1 MPTIPAHREGQT
13 SAATSRASSAR
24 GSVSRTP
31 GLRSGDVTPS
41 SPTRPLSALS
51 QVSSASTTVA
61 TIGHHVR
68 ARTAPAGGRKPRP
81 VSIAVTGLS
90 VSEAARA
97 ARSSRESVGR
107 DRSKEVKE
115 NEKDKEKEKEKDKDK
130 TTERRKTRPLS
141 APRQPRARSAD
152 MRPESSNVSS
162 ASSTASS
169 RSKAA
174 VPASPSSKVSPTS
187 EHSKTPIVPSRKKS
201 VSDKG
206 KPQTPR
212 TKSEQSQT
220 PASADQTEDVKTTPE
235 ETKENEAPQIQV
247 QSADEEAADH
257 SGHVDLL
264 AETPV
269 SLESADA
276 SETVLLTDSSTTP
289 TECREAAPEA
299 AVPEE
304 EARSSLE
311 TTPSESCPSDA
322 QSQGQRKIIS
332 SEEEAKAALAEKR
345 RLIREEK
352 EREAERE
359 RIRLEEEQRREEER
373 RRQEELEQKLAE
385 EEMDRLAQEARKA
398 EEERL
403 QKAIEETRR
412 REEEERIRREE
423 EARMRA
429 EKEQQEKKA
438 REDAERLRKET
449 EERLALQEKE
459 RQERKKRVDAIMSR
473 TRGKSGSTS
482 NAGVPGTI
490 VGGNKPNDLLLS
502 AATTPTELSTSQPD
516 LLGDLVNKSLAT
528 PNGQNEI
535 QQRTNG
541 FYDTQTDSN
550 GSSTGALP
558 DISVIANA
566 DSVNSNANNGN
577 IVDESV
583 DLLA

>member
-1 MPTIPAHREGQT
+1 M
-13 SAATSRASSAR
+13 
-24 GSVSRTP
+24 
-31 GLRSGDVTPS
+31 
-41 SPTRPLSALS
+41 
-51 QVSSASTTVA
+51 
-61 TIGHHVR
+61 
-68 ARTAPAGGRKPRP
+68 
-81 VSIAVTGLS
+81 
-90 VSEAARA
+90 SEAARA

-115 NEKDKEKEKEKDKDK
+115 NDKDKEKEKEKDKDK
-130 TTERRKTRPLS
+130 TAERRKTRPLS

-174 VPASPSSKVSPTS
+174 LPASPSTKVSPTS

-212 TKSEQSQT
+212 TKSATEPQT
-220 PASADQTEDVKTTPE
+220 PASADRMEDVKSTPE

-247 QSADEEAADH
+247 QSADDEAADH

-269 SLESADA
+269 SLETADA
-276 SETVLLTDSSTTP
+276 SENVLLTDSSTTP

-385 EEMDRLAQEARKA
+385 EEMDRLAQEARKS

-403 QKAIEETRR
+403 QK
-412 REEEERIRREE
+412 
-423 EARMRA
+423 
-429 EKEQQEKKA
+429 
-438 REDAERLRKET
+438 
-449 EERLALQEKE
+449 
-459 RQERKKRVDAIMSR
+459 
-473 TRGKSGSTS
+473 
-482 NAGVPGTI
+482 
-490 VGGNKPNDLLLS
+490 
-502 AATTPTELSTSQPD
+502 
-516 LLGDLVNKSLAT
+516 
-528 PNGQNEI
+528 
-535 QQRTNG
+535 
-541 FYDTQTDSN
+541 
-550 GSSTGALP
+550 
-558 DISVIANA
+558 
-566 DSVNSNANNGN
+566 
-577 IVDESV
+577 
-583 DLLA
+583 